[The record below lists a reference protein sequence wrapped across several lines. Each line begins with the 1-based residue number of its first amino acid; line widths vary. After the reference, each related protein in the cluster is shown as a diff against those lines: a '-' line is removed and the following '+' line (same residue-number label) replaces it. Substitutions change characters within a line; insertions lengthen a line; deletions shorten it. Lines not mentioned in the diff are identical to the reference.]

1 MLFFFQRSESRQCH
15 TERLTGDGGA
25 PLQGILERIARL
37 VPRFPTSRVHSSF
50 NRISALGFLVRV
62 FRVPSLRCF
71 SLLQQLHRV
80 LVYPPRPVLRVC
92 HPSSSMLPGYIII
105 VERHAK
111 TSKPWQ
117 ISLKL
122 ACVLGIQCLIKPS
135 SKQPMHTLA
144 IFSGC
149 GNFYTPHSS
158 STVSFVFFDN
168 HVKRNSIVQ
177 SICYY
182 SAVSLLLFCL
192 IILSFFHLNSTCSA

>member
-1 MLFFFQRSESRQCH
+1 MAVRLFRESSNESR
-15 TERLTGDGGA
+15 G
-25 PLQGILERIARL
+25 
-37 VPRFPTSRVHSSF
+37 SF
-50 NRISALGFLVRV
+50 RV
-62 FRVPSLRCF
+62 FRRAACTARSIEFLLWASSFESFVSRLSAASVCF
-71 SLLQQLHRV
+71 SNYTASSFIRG
-80 LVYPPRPVLRVC
+80 PPRPVLRVC

-111 TSKPWQ
+111 TSKPRQ

-122 ACVLGIQCLIKPS
+122 VCVFGIQCLIKPS
-135 SKQPMHTLA
+135 SKQPTHTLA

-182 SAVSLLLFCL
+182 STVSLLLFCL
-192 IILSFFHLNSTCSA
+192 VILSFFYLNSTWSA